1 MPESET
7 DLVGGFHTEYGAF
20 KFGIFFVAEYSHMV
34 IGSSLFILMFLGG
47 WHVLPWLPTVGEGW
61 VASLVGVAS
70 FFLKLCFFLFFFVW
84 VRWTH
89 PALPVRPGDA
99 HRLARAPARSPS
111 LNLLAYFAWYAFRG

>member
-1 MPESET
+1 
-7 DLVGGFHTEYGAF
+7 
-20 KFGIFFVAEYSHMV
+20 MV

-47 WHVLPWLPTVGEGW
+47 WHVLPWLPTVGEGS

-84 VRWTH
+84 VRWTI
-89 PALPVRPGDA
+89 PRFRYDQVMRIGWRVLLPVA
-99 HRLARAPARSPS
+99 V